1 MILHNIIES
10 SAKNPFIVFIFM
22 FILTLG
28 GLWGLKNIPLD
39 AIPDLSDVQVIV
51 FTEWPGR
58 SPDIMEDQITYPI
71 VTALLGAPKVKVVRG
86 ISMFGFSFVYVI
98 FEDGTDMYWARSRV
112 LEYMDEARSKLPG
125 GVTPTLGPDA
135 TGVGWGFEYALVRDE
150 EEIERLRKSVED
162 GKLAPEKFKKIL
174 DDLSP
179 DKLRGFQDWYLKFWL
194 KSVKGVS
201 DVASVGGFVKQYQV
215 TLNPGTLLQ
224 YKIPLQKVIQAIRKS
239 NNEVGGRI
247 VEFNGTE
254 YIVRGRGYIKSTKDL
269 YKVVVAHDMDGAPL
283 LLEDIANISL
293 GPEMRRGMTDLNGEG
308 EVVGAIVVVR
318 FGEDVLSVIE
328 RVKKKLKDLAERKS
342 LPTGSKIVTT
352 YDRSDLI
359 MRAVETLKEKLIEE
373 SIIVSLVS
381 IIFLFHFRS
390 ALVAILTLPLA
401 IIISFMAMHFMGL
414 SSNIMSLGGI
424 AIAIGAMVDSAI
436 VMVENAHKHLEHAPP
451 GYNRKEVIIEA
462 AKEVGRPLFFALLI
476 ITISFTPIF
485 TLEGTEGKL
494 FKPLAFT
501 KTFAMFFASLISLTL
516 VPILMV
522 WLIKGKIMPEH
533 KNPVNRFLIWAY
545 QPIAHLTV
553 HYRKTSMLIG
563 LVIILVTI
571 YPYLQLETEFM
582 PPLDEGTLMF
592 MPVTI
597 PGMSIE
603 QARKILQ
610 KQDKIIKE
618 FPEVKWAFG
627 KVGRAD
633 TATDPAPIT
642 MIETIVELKPKS
654 EWREGYD
661 LERLKNEMNKAVTIA
676 GVSNS
681 WTLPIKGRIDML
693 ATGIRTNLGIKI
705 FGDNLDKLQEVGL
718 EMERKL
724 KKIRG
729 RTIDPKTGKLVSAT
743 RSIIA
748 DRIAKGG
755 RYIDFDIKREAV
767 ARYGLN
773 VEDVQDIIET
783 AIGGKNI
790 DTTIEGRE
798 RYPINVRY
806 PRELRDSIEK
816 LNRVLV
822 LTPTG
827 SQILLSDLADLKI
840 VQGPAFLR
848 SENGQLVEYVF
859 VDVVESEKTVA
870 KFVEEAEKL
879 IKKEVH
885 IPAGYTYMFSG
896 TYESEVRYAKRIMIV
911 APLTLL
917 MVIILLYF
925 NLKSWPRIGIV
936 LLAILL
942 SLVGAFWLLHLLDYK
957 LSAAVWVGIIALA
970 GLDAEMGAVMLLYLD
985 LAHDKWVKEGRMRS
999 VKDLEEAT
1007 LDGAVQR
1014 IRPKM
1019 MTVSAILFGLLPVMW
1034 SDQAGAD
1041 VMKRIAAPMIG
1052 GVITSGVLSLLLYPS
1067 IYVWWRGRKE
1077 FKETESIEEG

>member
-1 MILHNIIES
+1 MILHDVIES
-10 SAKNPFIVFIFM
+10 SAKNPFIVFILM
-22 FILTLG
+22 FVLTIG

-135 TGVGWGFEYALVRDE
+135 TGVGWGFEYALVKDE
-150 EEIERLRKSVED
+150 KEIQRLHKSVED
-162 GKLAPEKFKKIL
+162 GKLAPAEFKKIL
-174 DDLSP
+174 DNLTP
-179 DKLRGFQDWYLKFWL
+179 DKLRGFQDWYLRFWL

-201 DVASVGGFVKQYQV
+201 DVASIGGFVKQYQV
-215 TLNPGTLLQ
+215 TLNPGILLQ
-224 YKIPLQKVIQAIRKS
+224 YKIPLQKVIKAIRKS

-247 VEFNGTE
+247 VEFNGAE
-254 YIVRGRGYIKSTKDL
+254 YVVRGRGYIKSVKDL

-318 FGEDVLSVIE
+318 FGEDVLAVIE

-342 LPTGSKIVTT
+342 LPIGSKIVTT

-359 MRAVETLKEKLIEE
+359 MRAVDTLKEKLIEE

-476 ITISFTPIF
+476 ITVSFTPIF
-485 TLEGTEGKL
+485 TLEGMEGKL

-553 HYRKTSMLIG
+553 HYRKISMLIG
-563 LVIILVTI
+563 LVIVIVSI
-571 YPYLQLETEFM
+571 YPFLQLETEFM
-582 PPLDEGTLMF
+582 PPLDEGTLMY

-603 QARKILQ
+603 QARQIVQ
-610 KQDKIIKE
+610 KQDKIIKD

-642 MIETIVELKPKS
+642 MIETIIELKPKS

-661 LERLKNEMNKAVTIA
+661 LERLKGEMNEALTIP
-676 GVSNS
+676 GVVNS

-705 FGDNLDKLQEVGL
+705 FGDNLDKLQNVGL
-718 EMERKL
+718 RIERSL
-724 KKIRG
+724 KQISG
-729 RTIDPKTGKLVSAT
+729 T

-748 DRIAKGG
+748 ERIAKGG
-755 RYIDFDIKREAV
+755 LFIDFDIKREAV

-806 PRELRDSIEK
+806 PRELRDNIK
-816 LNRVLV
+816 DLGRVLV

-840 VQGPAFLR
+840 VPGPSSIR
-848 SENGQLVEYVF
+848 SEDGQLVEYVF
-859 VDVVESEKTVA
+859 VDVDESEKTVEQ
-870 KFVEEAEKL
+870 FVKEADEI
-879 IKKEVH
+879 IKKE
-885 IPAGYTYMFSG
+885 IKFPAGYTYSFSG
-896 TYESEVRYAKRIMIV
+896 TYESLERAKKRLTIV
-911 APLTLL
+911 VPLTLL
-917 MVIILLYF
+917 MVIVLLYF
-925 NLKSWPRIGIV
+925 NLKSWPRILIV
-936 LLAILL
+936 LLAIPL
-942 SLVGAFWLLHLLDYK
+942 SLVGAFWILYLLDYH
-957 LSAAVWVGIIALA
+957 LSVAVWVGIIALA

-985 LAHDKWVKEGRMRS
+985 LAHDKWVKEGKMRS

-1067 IYVWWRGRKE
+1067 IYVWWRERKE
-1077 FKETESIEEG
+1077 FKETQSIEDR

>member
-1 MILHNIIES
+1 
-10 SAKNPFIVFIFM
+10 
-22 FILTLG
+22 
-28 GLWGLKNIPLD
+28 
-39 AIPDLSDVQVIV
+39 
-51 FTEWPGR
+51 
-58 SPDIMEDQITYPI
+58 
-71 VTALLGAPKVKVVRG
+71 
-86 ISMFGFSFVYVI
+86 
-98 FEDGTDMYWARSRV
+98 
-112 LEYMDEARSKLPG
+112 
-125 GVTPTLGPDA
+125 TPTLGPDA

-150 EEIERLRKSVED
+150 KEIERLRKSVVSEEEMERLSQSEKK
-162 GKLAPEKFKKIL
+162 GKLTQAEFGKIL
-174 DDLSP
+174 DNLSP
-179 DKLRGFQDWYLKFWL
+179 YKLRGFQDWYLKFWL

-247 VEFNGTE
+247 VEFNGAE
-254 YIVRGRGYIKSTKDL
+254 YIVRGRGYIKSVKDL

-308 EVVGAIVVVR
+308 EVTGAIVVVR
-318 FGEDVLSVIE
+318 FGEDVLSVIK

-342 LPTGSKIVTT
+342 LPIGSKIVIT

-359 MRAVETLKEKLIEE
+359 MRAVETLMEKLIEE

-381 IIFLFHFRS
+381 IVFLFHFRS
-390 ALVAILTLPLA
+390 ALVAIITLPLA

-485 TLEGTEGKL
+485 TLEGAEGKL

-545 QPIAHLTV
+545 NPIAHLTV

-563 LVIILVTI
+563 LVIVLITI
-571 YPYLQLETEFM
+571 YPILQLEREFM

-603 QARKILQ
+603 QARQIVK
-610 KQDKIIKE
+610 KQDKIIKT

-642 MIETIVELKPKS
+642 MIETIIELKPKS

-661 LERLKNEMNKAVTIA
+661 LERLKNEMDRAVAIP

-693 ATGIRTNLGIKI
+693 ATGIRTNLG
-705 FGDNLDKLQEVGL
+705 
-718 EMERKL
+718 
-724 KKIRG
+724 
-729 RTIDPKTGKLVSAT
+729 
-743 RSIIA
+743 
-748 DRIAKGG
+748 
-755 RYIDFDIKREAV
+755 
-767 ARYGLN
+767 
-773 VEDVQDIIET
+773 
-783 AIGGKNI
+783 
-790 DTTIEGRE
+790 
-798 RYPINVRY
+798 
-806 PRELRDSIEK
+806 
-816 LNRVLV
+816 
-822 LTPTG
+822 
-827 SQILLSDLADLKI
+827 
-840 VQGPAFLR
+840 
-848 SENGQLVEYVF
+848 
-859 VDVVESEKTVA
+859 
-870 KFVEEAEKL
+870 
-879 IKKEVH
+879 
-885 IPAGYTYMFSG
+885 
-896 TYESEVRYAKRIMIV
+896 
-911 APLTLL
+911 
-917 MVIILLYF
+917 
-925 NLKSWPRIGIV
+925 
-936 LLAILL
+936 
-942 SLVGAFWLLHLLDYK
+942 
-957 LSAAVWVGIIALA
+957 
-970 GLDAEMGAVMLLYLD
+970 
-985 LAHDKWVKEGRMRS
+985 
-999 VKDLEEAT
+999 
-1007 LDGAVQR
+1007 
-1014 IRPKM
+1014 
-1019 MTVSAILFGLLPVMW
+1019 
-1034 SDQAGAD
+1034 
-1041 VMKRIAAPMIG
+1041 
-1052 GVITSGVLSLLLYPS
+1052 
-1067 IYVWWRGRKE
+1067 
-1077 FKETESIEEG
+1077 